1 MKGFFAILLIA
12 LFTVALTEAATQ
24 AAATEAVAPTKC
36 CVNCH
41 NTPGFVKRLETTCKR
56 KKVNNGM
63 CRTCCLSTYLC
74 DPQHKCKLQYR
85 YCNQPVCF
93 QHKTFTKCKK
103 GIKKGK
109 CVASICCSFRRICK
123 KNKCRT
129 KKLSCKRQGKLACQP
144 TTRITKHTKCTNN
157 KTSRCNTRRCCL
169 IQTTCVG
176 KKCASTQLSC
186 NVQKKC
192 KNVSVKITGKC
203 KVTKKGKNCK
213 TTRCCRFQIK
223 CVNGNC
229 KTNSLGC
236 NIVTGCKK
244 GPQPPKIFRTTKC
257 KTKQT
262 LRNATEK
269 CSVRTCCQFEKIC
282 FGARCTRR
290 KVGCNAV
297 KNCNTYRERKS
308 YKCKKK
314 QNKMSFWRMLYLF
327 NKMC

>member
-1 MKGFFAILLIA
+1 MQKK
-12 LFTVALTEAATQ
+12 ES
-24 AAATEAVAPTKC
+24 
-36 CVNCH
+36 
-41 NTPGFVKRLETTCKR
+41 
-56 KKVNNGM
+56 KKVNVLLPFVAVLEEYAK
-63 CRTCCLSTYLC
+63 RTNVE
-74 DPQHKCKLQYR
+74 Q
-85 YCNQPVCF
+85 
-93 QHKTFTKCKK
+93 
-103 GIKKGK
+103 
-109 CVASICCSFRRICK
+109 
-123 KNKCRT
+123 

-308 YKCKKK
+308 YKCKKNK
-314 QNKMSFWRMLYLF
+314 TRCPSGECCTYLTKCVNNKCSTTKVGCKAFAASCPVPVPVVKKIWKMS
-327 NKMC
+327 